1 MARIVLLGAGSMVFT
16 KNLLSDLLSYPELAE
31 STLVLH
37 DIDGLRL
44 SDARLLAERM
54 VAGAGSGILIESHLD
69 QDPALD
75 GADYVINEIM
85 VGGMASAET
94 DFQIAAG
101 YGVRQTIADTLGIG
115 GVFRALR
122 TIPVMVALGDNM
134 ARRCPDSLLL
144 NYTNPMSMVPWGVYA
159 GSPFQRVVGICHSV
173 RDTQALLADLVGV
186 PAAEVDFLTAGVN
199 HQAFVLRFERAGEN
213 LYPLLDKV
221 IDADPDGLGRR
232 VRVAMYR
239 ALGYFPTESSE
250 HGAEYVPWFM
260 RHDGEIE
267 RYRIEVSG
275 YLRRLAAHRD
285 EYYEVTRQL
294 ADGEPVRPEPTNEL
308 APLIIRS
315 IETGTPAIVH
325 GNVRNG
331 SKITN
336 LPADAC
342 VEVPCQVDGSGVHP
356 MTIGDLP
363 PQLAALNR
371 NFLNVSELTVRAV
384 LEGRRDYV
392 YHAAMLDP
400 NTAATLPL
408 SRIRQMVDDY
418 FAVYRD
424 SLPPGLR
431 R

>member
-1 MARIVLLGAGSMVFT
+1 MARIVLVGAGSMVFT
-16 KNLLSDLLSYPELAE
+16 KNLLSDLLTFPELAD

-37 DIDGLRL
+37 DIDEPRL
-44 SDARLLAERM
+44 TNARLLAERM
-54 VAGAGSGILIESHLD
+54 IGSVGGGVRIESHLR

-85 VGGMASAET
+85 VGGMAAAET
-94 DFQIAAG
+94 DFRIAAG

-115 GVFRALR
+115 GIFRALR
-122 TIPVMVALGDNM
+122 TLPVMIALGDNM

-159 GSPFQRVVGICHSV
+159 GSSFQRVVGICHSI
-173 RDTQALLADLVGV
+173 RDTEAFLAKLVGV
-186 PAAEVDFLTAGVN
+186 PVEEVDFRTAGVN

-221 IDADPDGLGRR
+221 IEEDPDGLGRR

-260 RHDGEIE
+260 RHDREVE

-275 YLRRLAAHRD
+275 YLRRLREHRV
-285 EYYEVTRQL
+285 EYDDVARRL
-294 ADGEPVRPEPTNEL
+294 ADEEPVSPEPTGEL
-308 APLIIRS
+308 APLIIHS
-315 IETGTPAIVH
+315 IETGMPRIVH

-331 SKITN
+331 SKISN

-342 VEVPCQVDGSGVHP
+342 VEVPCQVDGAGVHP
-356 MTIGDLP
+356 TTIGELP

-392 YHAAMLDP
+392 YHAAMVDP

-408 SRIRQMVDDY
+408 DRIRQMVDDY
-418 FAVYRD
+418 FDAYRD
-424 SLPPGLR
+424 SLPPALHR
-431 R
+431 